1 MPAWTW
7 ELEHYLRCA
16 ERTAEDYS
24 NDEIEGALDES
35 EKALKAADKP
45 CPQLQSSLLSAP
57 KERRKIV
64 FAKKG
69 KKKSRFRGN
78 DAIRNMAKSMGLIN
92 AKVFQQSS

>member
-1 MPAWTW
+1 MRLPAGNYV
-7 ELEHYLRCA
+7 EHYLRYA
-16 ERTAEDYS
+16 ERTVEDYS

-35 EKALKAADKP
+35 EKTLAGRFTLVRSKGKKDGKF
-45 CPQLQSSLLSAP
+45 
-57 KERRKIV
+57 V

-78 DAIRNMAKSMGLIN
+78 DAIRNMAKSMGLID